1 MTDNFTETR
10 LRKRYRAEKRFKI
23 YSVSALILALLIL
36 ATLISS
42 IAISSI
48 PAFTQINIGIDVKMN
63 DDQILQFEE
72 DPENVSWRSLQK
84 KSFYSMFPNVETRKD
99 KKELNKLLS
108 TGAYI
113 EIKKFYLDNP
123 NKLPLIER
131 KTRWEIKSNHIFL
144 LKQLEIHHH
153 QLSSFLL
160 NLHSNEAYQY
170 INLKSLVDNKP

>member
-1 MTDNFTETR
+1 MTDNFTEIR

-48 PAFTQINIGIDVKMN
+48 PAFTQINLGIDVKMS

-84 KSFYSMFPNVETRKD
+84 KSFYSMFPDVETRKD

-108 TGAYI
+108 TGAY
-113 EIKKFYLDNP
+113 LS
-123 NKLPLIER
+123 LI
-131 KTRWEIKSNHIFL
+131 HI
-144 LKQLEIHHH
+144 
-153 QLSSFLL
+153 
-160 NLHSNEAYQY
+160 
-170 INLKSLVDNKP
+170 